1 MISRPRLAAA
11 GFLSA
16 ILVSIAA
23 CGGGT
28 ATTAP
33 AVVPT
38 PTPEASTLTMATVP
52 PLPGFSASTG
62 GNGSVDP
69 STIVT
74 MDMAS
79 TIIGGTLTKT
89 LGNLGAAGLGTV
101 VYSNAAGDS
110 VSVIVEVVPGGFSS
124 AALQAAMQYVGSQG
138 SLVPI
143 SGLGEAAGK
152 EVTANGAAVAFVKG
166 SNLVLIEA
174 TSSTTVG
181 TDLEPKVESLAQ
193 QVAGTL

>member
-1 MISRPRLAAA
+1 VTTRPRLGAA

-33 AVVPT
+33 AGGPT
-38 PTPEASTLTMATVP
+38 AAPTSAASTQAAATLP
-52 PLPGFSASTG
+52 PLPGATG
-62 GNGSVDP
+62 GNGAVDP

-79 TIIGGTLTKT
+79 SIIGGTLTKT
-89 LGNLGAAGLGTV
+89 LGNLGAAGMSTV
-101 VYSNAAGDS
+101 VYSNASGES
-110 VSVIVEVVPGGFSS
+110 VSVIIEVVPGGFSS
-124 AALQAAMQYVGSQG
+124 AALQAAMQYAGSQG

-143 SGLGEAAGK
+143 TGLGDAAGK
-152 EVTANGAAVAFVKG
+152 EVTANEASVAFAKG
-166 SNLVLIEA
+166 SNLVLISA
-174 TSSTTVG
+174 SSSTTAG
-181 TDLEPKVESLAQ
+181 TDLEPKVESVAQ
-193 QVAGTL
+193 QVAGKL

>member
-1 MISRPRLAAA
+1 MVI
-11 GFLSA
+11 
-16 ILVSIAA
+16 SIAA

-28 ATTAP
+28 ATTPP

-38 PTPEASTLTMATVP
+38 PTPAASAQAALTLP
-52 PLPGFSASTG
+52 PLPGFSFSTG
-62 GNGSVDP
+62 GNGAVDP

-110 VSVIVEVVPGGFSS
+110 VSVIVEVVPGGFST
-124 AALQAAMQYVGSQG
+124 AALQAAMQYAGSQG

-143 SGLGEAAGK
+143 SGLGEAAAK
-152 EVTANGAAVAFVKG
+152 EVTANGATVAFVKG

-174 TSSTTVG
+174 TSSTTAG

-193 QVAGTL
+193 QVAGKL